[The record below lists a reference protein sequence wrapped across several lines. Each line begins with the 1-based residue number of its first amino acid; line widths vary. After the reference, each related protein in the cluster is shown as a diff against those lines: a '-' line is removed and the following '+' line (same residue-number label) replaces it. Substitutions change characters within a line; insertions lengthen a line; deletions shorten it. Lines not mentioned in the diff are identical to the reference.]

1 MDGSKNKTT
10 AARNGD
16 AALSTRTRAAGT
28 TRRGRRIFPHRRGR
42 IFARRSSRIFAAPRS
57 WTFAARRGRLFAVR
71 RSWIF
76 AHWRSRI
83 FAAWRSWTLAVRG
96 GWTFAARRSRIFA
109 VRRSSIFAE
118 RRDRIFAVR
127 RSSIF
132 AERRSRPLEAPRQ
145 GRTAIVVMLIAAAV
159 LWTGVGSIGAAA
171 ARASDPPGLLVVVHP
186 SNPVGELSTYEIA
199 RIFRGEML
207 QWPNGRR
214 VQVIDYTEDRP
225 ERRAFYRSVYHSG
238 PRRQRPR
245 GSPYVFRPLEQSR
258 PDMIRRLVGLMP
270 NAVAYLPAGSDVT
283 GLKVVARIEA
293 AE

>member
-118 RRDRIFAVR
+118 RRS
-127 RSSIF
+127 RS
-132 AERRSRPLEAPRQ
+132 LEAPRQ
-145 GRTAIVVMLIAAAV
+145 GRTAIVVMLITAAV

-283 GLKVVARIEA
+283 GLKVVARIDA